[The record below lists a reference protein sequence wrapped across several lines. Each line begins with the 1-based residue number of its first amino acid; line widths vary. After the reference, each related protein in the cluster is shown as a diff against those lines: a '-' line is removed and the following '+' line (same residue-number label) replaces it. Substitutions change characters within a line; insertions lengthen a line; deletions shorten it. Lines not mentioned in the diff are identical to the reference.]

1 MAAGWIAEPEQVSN
15 LTAGGAVSLDA
26 GAERRQALAKNKNT
40 TDLLGSINANRSDV
54 E

>member
-1 MAAGWIAEPEQVSN
+1 MVAGSIVEPEQVSN
-15 LTAGGAVSLDA
+15 LTAGGAVSFVA
-26 GAERRQALAKNKNT
+26 HTERCQALARNKNT